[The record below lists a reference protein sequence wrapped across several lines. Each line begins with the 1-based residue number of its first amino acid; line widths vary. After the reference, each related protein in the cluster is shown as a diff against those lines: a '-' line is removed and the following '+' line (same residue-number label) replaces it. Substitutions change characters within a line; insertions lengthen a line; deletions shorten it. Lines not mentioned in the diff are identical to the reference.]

1 MRISGAGNSNKGFT
15 LLELVMVM
23 LIIGLVMGVVIPR
36 VGSGLL
42 GDDLRS
48 AVRMAMA
55 EVDRARSE
63 ALTSGRTWCVV
74 FDLDGNGLGSG
85 ACSAA
90 AGEDPGM
97 DIDLREP
104 AASVRMVEV
113 SSPGAEPVREGR
125 VILSFF
131 PNGLGSSA
139 TVIFRKGEG
148 PGRVLT
154 IKAFNP
160 ALTVAGEAVS

>member
-1 MRISGAGNSNKGFT
+1 
-15 LLELVMVM
+15 MVM

-63 ALTSGRTWCVV
+63 ALISGRTWCVI
-74 FDLDGNGLGSG
+74 FDLDRGRLG
-85 ACSAA
+85 
-90 AGEDPGM
+90 AGPCEDGTAGKDDPDM
-97 DIDLREP
+97 DVVLRELP
-104 AASVRMVEV
+104 ASVRLSGVALEGMDT
-113 SSPGAEPVREGR
+113 VREGR
-125 VILSFF
+125 AILSFF
-131 PNGLGSSA
+131 SNGLGTPASLMIRS
-139 TVIFRKGEG
+139 GEDR
-148 PGRVLT
+148 GRVLT

-160 ALTVAGEAVS
+160 TMTVSGEVAL